1 MKIIPAVLPQR
12 YNDIVKSVDAVAGS
26 ANTIQID
33 IVDGSFAPNK
43 TWLFNGKDEEII
55 GEFEREERGLPQWDT
70 INYELDLMMRDPLKH
85 IDRIMM
91 LGPAKIIFHLESFE
105 KEALI
110 DYFEHLPEI
119 VRTTVSFGIAIGI
132 GTPPEDVAPFIP
144 FISTIQCMGI
154 ATIGYQGQPFD
165 VRVIAQV
172 RKAKELY
179 PDKTISVDG
188 GVNRA
193 SLPLLVEAGADA
205 CVVGSTIF
213 QNDNP
218 RGTIKELKD
227 LCREISAQENS
238 N

>member
-1 MKIIPAVLPQR
+1 MRPEVQDYFIALEMETSSPEEYPIQFT
-12 YNDIVKSVDAVAGS
+12 VA
-26 ANTIQID
+26 
-33 IVDGSFAPNK
+33 SF
-43 TWLFNGKDEEII
+43 
-55 GEFEREERGLPQWDT
+55 
-70 INYELDLMMRDPLKH
+70 YSSDLMYVFLMNTPF
-85 IDRIMM
+85 RIY
-91 LGPAKIIFHLESFE
+91 

-144 FISTIQCMGI
+144 FISTIQCMGT

-165 VRVIAQV
+165 VRAIAQV

-227 LCREISAQENS
+227 LS
-238 N
+238 